1 MRMQVGTAS
10 AEDASKSIGHVTTDL
25 ADGRKVKIPVGIIRG
40 AGKGPVL
47 YAQAGQ
53 HGMELNGI
61 VAIAETLQQLKPDS
75 LNGTFIGVPMAN
87 PLALMQ
93 RRPHY
98 GLEPEEPY
106 GSRPHLNMNRLW
118 PGNPS
123 GSEAERLAHG
133 LWNQAIVKADCVIDL
148 HSYERWSASC
158 TISSERKDSLDLAKA
173 FGLRFISIGTERGE
187 EKLIVE
193 RWRMVTGAAEEMGI
207 PAIAAEITGQWDIYR
222 KSVNEGMRGIQ
233 NVMKRLGMLS
243 GEPITP
249 PDYVRLGKDPS
260 RNAFTDR
267 DGLLMASADPGD
279 EVEKDQI
286 IAKVL
291 DVLTLDEV
299 DVRSPARGIVYHL
312 GPSNPNRDVRLSE
325 MHPLLEKGSA
335 VAVIYDR

>member
-10 AEDASKSIGHVTTDL
+10 TENAGKSVGYVAIDL
-25 ADGRKVKIPVGIIRG
+25 ADGRRVKIPVGVIRG
-40 AGKGPVL
+40 TGKGPVL

-53 HGMELNGI
+53 HGMELNGV
-61 VAIAETLQQLKPDS
+61 VAIAEALQQLKPDS
-75 LNGTFIGVPMAN
+75 LTGTFIGVPIAN

-93 RRPHY
+93 RRPHF
-98 GLEPEEPY
+98 GLGPEEPY
-106 GSRPHLNMNRLW
+106 GNRPHLNMNRLW

-158 TISSERKDSLDLAKA
+158 TISSERNDSLDLAKA
-173 FGLRFISIGTERGE
+173 FGLRFISIGTEREE

-193 RWRMVTGAAEEMGI
+193 RWKMITDAAEERGI

-222 KSVNEGMRGIQ
+222 KSVNEGIRGIH
-233 NVMKRLGMLS
+233 NVMKKLGMLR

-249 PDYVRLGKDPS
+249 PDYVRLGKDQS
-260 RNAFTDR
+260 RKAFTDR
-267 DGLLMASADPGD
+267 DGLFMASADPGD

-312 GPSNPNRDVRLSE
+312 GPSGPNRDVRLPE
-325 MHPLLEKGSA
+325 MHPLLEKGA
-335 VAVIYDR
+335 EVAVIYER